1 MTNSVDTKIRANVP
15 IPLTQQAVKTRFV
28 SFEGLNDEKEHIAIV
43 YGDPAEQDAPL
54 VRIHSE
60 CLTGDV
66 FGSQRCDCGEQL
78 HEAQRIMTAE
88 GGVLLYLRQEG
99 RGIGLYN
106 KLDAYA
112 LQDQGIDTY
121 TANEMLGFAHDSR
134 DFTPAIDMLKTLGLS
149 RIRLLSN
156 NPHKA
161 QKLQEA
167 GIEVLERVE
176 TGVYVNQYN
185 ADYLKAKVDQQ
196 DHKIDLAESKY
207 RQALYRF

>member
-1 MTNSVDTKIRANVP
+1 MPVEASAKIRANVP
-15 IPLTQQAVKTRFV
+15 VPLTEKAIPTRFV
-28 SFEGLNDEKEHIAIV
+28 SFAGLNDDKEHIAII
-43 YGDPAEQDAPL
+43 YGNPNELDAPL

-78 HEAQRIMTAE
+78 HEAQRIMSAE

-121 TANEMLGFAHDSR
+121 KANEMLGFAHDAR
-134 DFTPAIDMLKTLGLS
+134 DFTPAIDMLKALGLS
-149 RIRLLSN
+149 RVRLLSN

-161 QKLQEA
+161 QKLADA
-167 GIEVLERVE
+167 GIEVTERLE
-176 TGVYVNQYN
+176 TGVYVNQFN
-185 ADYLKAKVDQQ
+185 ADYLKAKVEQQ
-196 DHKIDLAESKY
+196 DHDIDLTTD
-207 RQALYRF
+207 

>member
-1 MTNSVDTKIRANVP
+1 MPADTTARVRADVP
-15 IPLTQQAVKTRFV
+15 VPLSEEAISTRFV
-28 SFEGLNDEKEHIAIV
+28 SFTGFNDDKEHIAII
-43 YGDPAEQDAPL
+43 YGKPNEQDAPL

-66 FGSQRCDCGEQL
+66 FGSQRCDCGDQL
-78 HEAQRIMTAE
+78 HEAQRIMAVE

-121 TANEMLGFAHDSR
+121 KANEMLGFDHDAR
-134 DFTPAIDMLKTLGLS
+134 DFSPAIDMLKALNIH

-161 QKLQEA
+161 DDLISA
-167 GIEVLERVE
+167 GIDVAERIE

-196 DHKIDLAESKY
+196 NHKIK
-207 RQALYRF
+207 FKN

>member
-1 MTNSVDTKIRANVP
+1 MPVTPRANVP
-15 IPLTQQAVKTRFV
+15 IPLTEKAIPSRFV
-28 SFEGLNDEKEHIAIV
+28 SFSGLSDDKEHIAII
-43 YGDPAEQDAPL
+43 YGEPQDQTAPL
-54 VRIHSE
+54 VRLHSE

-78 HEAQRIMTAE
+78 QEAQRIMARE

-121 TANEMLGFAHDSR
+121 KANEMLGFDHDLR
-134 DFTPAIDMLKTLGLS
+134 DFTPAIDMLKSLGLTQ
-149 RIRLLSN
+149 IRLLSN

-161 QKLQEA
+161 EALSKA
-167 GIEVLERVE
+167 GIEVVERME

-185 ADYLKAKVDQQ
+185 AGYLKAKVDQQ
-196 DHKIDLAESKY
+196 DHKIKLKPE
-207 RQALYRF
+207 

>member
-1 MTNSVDTKIRANVP
+1 MPSPKTDHPEAAVRANVP
-15 IPLTQQAVKTRFV
+15 IPLTEKAIPTRFV
-28 SFEGLNDEKEHIAIV
+28 SFSGLNDEKEHIAII
-43 YGDPAEQDAPL
+43 YGEPTEQDAPL

-66 FGSQRCDCGEQL
+66 FASQRCDCGDQL
-78 HEAQRIMTAE
+78 HEAQRIMAAE

-121 TANEMLGFAHDSR
+121 KANEMLGFDHDAR
-134 DFTPAIDMLKTLGLS
+134 DFTPAIDMLKALKLTN
-149 RIRLLSN
+149 IRLLSN

-161 QKLQEA
+161 DELCAA
-167 GIEVLERVE
+167 GVNVAERVE
-176 TGVYVNQYN
+176 TGVYVNKFN
-185 ADYLKAKVDQQ
+185 VDYLKAKVEQQ
-196 DHKIDLAESKY
+196 DHKIKLDPS
-207 RQALYRF
+207 

>member
-1 MTNSVDTKIRANVP
+1 MPVTPRANVP
-15 IPLTQQAVKTRFV
+15 IPLTENAVQTRFI
-28 SFEGLNDEKEHIAIV
+28 SFEGLTDGKEHIAIV
-43 YGDPAEQDAPL
+43 YGDPSEQDAPL

-66 FGSQRCDCGEQL
+66 FGSLRCDCGEQL
-78 HEAQRIMTAE
+78 HEAQRIMAAE

-112 LQDQGIDTY
+112 LQDKGIDTY
-121 TANEMLGFAHDSR
+121 KANEMLGFDHDLR
-134 DFTPAIDMLKTLGLS
+134 DFKPAIDILKSMGLNK
-149 RIRLLSN
+149 IRLLSN

-161 QKLQEA
+161 DDLIEA
-167 GIEVLERVE
+167 GIEVSERVE

-185 ADYLKAKVDQQ
+185 AEYLKAKVDQQ
-196 DHKIDLAESKY
+196 DHKIDLEEEK
-207 RQALYRF
+207 